1 LFHLYTRAV
10 ARTVGGSGDFFRYW
24 GGEALYN
31 MYDKNPQTGSAI
43 QPVGEARIILAAI
56 AVIELSHR
64 DRLADVAARQ
74 FLVRRGMGSV
84 TNPDHEGYVRRPIPT
99 AHILH
104 IIPQSDDAFERLTE
118 CSKRAQAASALA
130 INAAALVTHDRDFP
144 RVHSSR
150 IIS

>member
-1 LFHLYTRAV
+1 
-10 ARTVGGSGDFFRYW
+10 
-24 GGEALYN
+24 

-84 TNPDHEGYVRRPIPT
+84 TNPDHEGLYRQHTFFISYRNPMMP
-99 AHILH
+99 LNGS
-104 IIPQSDDAFERLTE
+104 QN
-118 CSKRAQAASALA
+118 AASGLKRRAHWRSTL
-130 INAAALVTHDRDFP
+130 LP
-144 RVHSSR
+144 W
-150 IIS
+150 